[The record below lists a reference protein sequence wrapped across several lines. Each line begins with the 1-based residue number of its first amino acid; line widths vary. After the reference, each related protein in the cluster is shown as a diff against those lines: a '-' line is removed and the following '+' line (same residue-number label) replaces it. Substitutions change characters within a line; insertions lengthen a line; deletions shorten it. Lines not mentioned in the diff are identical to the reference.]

1 MSFRARRLL
10 EYRYIKEAL
19 TPVER
24 KRLRTAISAERQLM
38 GRAERHSRNTIANRL
53 INATRGKAR
62 DLDPELVDW
71 LLSYGRPGLI
81 QAFLKQ
87 CLFDPRDHFR
97 LGAVQAVEPTMLLPR
112 EYIAPHFQC
121 WQNRPQA
128 RHALI
133 AFAGNA
139 QRLNMPVQLFHA
151 LFYRGFDLF
160 LYLRDPTRQRF
171 TQGLPGLGANFD
183 ELCLSLRQQIPRDCT
198 ISVVGTSAGGYAAAA
213 LAARMEV
220 TRVALFSPPAVFTP
234 GPAVGRNPV
243 TPASRAAIFFATHN
257 ATDRELAQAWTGN
270 PYAKSIRWMD
280 TTSHGTLAVLVR
292 SGATERL
299 IAWLRAEA
307 RDHELVSNLRG
318 FRRISEGM
326 RTLFARAMR

>member
-1 MSFRARRLL
+1 L

-19 TPVER
+19 TPAER
-24 KRLRTAISAERQLM
+24 KRLGTAISAERQLT
-38 GRAERHSRNTIANRL
+38 GPTERRSRHTIANSL
-53 INATRGKAR
+53 IDATRGKAS
-62 DLDPELVDW
+62 DLDPKLVDW

-81 QAFLKQ
+81 RAFLDQ
-87 CLFDPRDHFR
+87 AQFEPRDHFS
-97 LGAVQAVEPTMLLPR
+97 LGAVQAMEPTMLLPR

-171 TQGLPGLGANFD
+171 TQGLPGLGATFD
-183 ELCLSLRQQIPRDCT
+183 ELCLSLRRQIPRDCT

-280 TTSHGTLAVLVR
+280 TTSHGTLDVLVR

-299 IAWLRAEA
+299 IAWLRTEA
-307 RDHELVSNLRG
+307 RNHELAGECPGL
-318 FRRISEGM
+318 RRIPDKI
-326 RTLFARAMR
+326 RTLFARVIR